1 MRNFKLLLVILVAL
15 YSCTDTETSMIEN
28 AVSDS
33 NSKELSMKRSC
44 KEALEIAQNSLSL
57 LDNGNTRSER
67 FTRTIDTISGVKYI
81 TNVKNSGINSEIDTL
96 MYVFNYANS
105 KGFAIVSAS
114 KKTDG
119 LIAITEKGYY
129 DPDSVLQIPG
139 FNIYINLAKKYIIEA
154 QSKEKPQRA
163 VDHPFIRDS
172 IGYIPG
178 FTVGPYI
185 DVNWGQTLPEGEL
198 CPNGVC
204 GCVNTAIAQIM
215 SHYEYP
221 ESIGLTYLGQT
232 PTQSQSLNWP
242 LMKIHPTGHSIYNC
256 QTPTIHSSISQLLR
270 ELGHRNNSSYCNELN
285 MTFTYESVVPT
296 TMSGLG
302 FQTGIWS
309 NFVFSSIQEELDEEH
324 LFMICGTANNGRHA
338 WTLDGYKADEKVIY
352 HLEPVGLNLTWVV
365 TGYDFDSYVYYCH
378 FNWGWYGY
386 CNGYYYPGV
395 FNTGSSGNYDDNVA
409 ILPIYY

>member
-1 MRNFKLLLVILVAL
+1 MRKYKLLLLLAL
-15 YSCTDTETSMIEN
+15 YSCADTETSMIEN
-28 AVSDS
+28 AVSDN

-44 KEALEIAQNSLSL
+44 KEALEVAQNSLSL
-57 LDNGNTRSER
+57 IDNGNTRSESSN
-67 FTRTIDTISGVKYI
+67 RTIDTISGVKYI
-81 TNVKNSGINSEIDTL
+81 TNVNNSGINSVIDTL
-96 MYVFNYANS
+96 MYVFNYANN

-114 KKTDG
+114 KKTEG

-129 DPDSVLQIPG
+129 DPAVVTQIPG

-154 QSKEKPQRA
+154 QSKEMPQRA

-172 IGYIPG
+172 IGYREG

-185 DVNWGQTLPEGEL
+185 DVNWGQTLPEGEF
-198 CPNGVC
+198 CSNGVC
-204 GCVNTAIAQIM
+204 GCTNTAIAQIM

-221 ESIGLTYLGQT
+221 ASINLTYLEQT
-232 PTQSQSLNWP
+232 PTQSQSLNWL
-242 LMKIHPTGHSIYNC
+242 LMKLHQTGHC
-256 QTPTIHSSISQLLR
+256 LGVCPTPTTHSSISHLLR
-270 ELGHRNNSSYCNELN
+270 ELGHRNNSSYCNELH
-285 MTFTYESVVPT
+285 MTFTSDGIVPT

-309 NFVFSSIQEELDEEH
+309 NFDFSFIQEELDEEH
-324 LFMICGTANNGRHA
+324 LFMICGTSNNGRHA

-352 HLEPVGLNLTWVV
+352 HLEPVGLNLSWVV

-386 CNGYYYPGV
+386 CNGYYLSGV
-395 FNTGSSGNYDDNVA
+395 FNPGLPGNYNENVA
-409 ILPIYY
+409 ILPIYH